1 MNSGKLQSIFKMRS
15 LHRKTVSLLMLIVF
29 IAMSFGSYG
38 LKSKW
43 IAHELGHDP
52 QAVASIDHH
61 HTHELEVQSTP
72 DAEPTSDAEHKLLH
86 ALNHIEQFPSWTFVG
101 LGETAP
107 GLAPALPYL
116 LTLLPAALESPFRPP
131 RITSLT

>member
-1 MNSGKLQSIFKMRS
+1 MRS

-43 IAHELGHDP
+43 IAHELGHDS
-52 QAVASIDHH
+52 QAVVSFDHH
-61 HTHELEVQSTP
+61 HAPELGAQHTP

-101 LGETAP
+101 LEEPTP
-107 GLAPALPYL
+107 RLAPALPYL